1 MNDFVLSCCSTA
13 DLKKEHFERRNIPY
27 ICFHYELDGIDY
39 RDDLGQT
46 MAFEDFY
53 RAMSNG
59 AETKTSQINAEEY
72 EEYFETFLKKG
83 KDILHVTLSSGISG
97 SINSAMIAKSGLEE
111 KYPEVTYVRV
121 GERGVG
127 VAFRKG
133 IELNTCDIVGYMDID
148 LSTDLKYLGKTIK
161 MFQKYHQ
168 LQYVN
173 GSRFSK
179 NSDTKGR
186 KWYRKITSMGL
197 VILLKTIFRMKA
209 TDAVCGF
216 TWLRKEAAE
225 ELVKESSNDNGWFYT
240 IEFLLR
246 AERKGMK
253 IYDMPV
259 EWQEDYDTTVKIWK
273 TIKNYLVRIYKLKKA
288 FIQEDKK
295 KK

>member
-1 MNDFVLSCCSTA
+1 MRDNTLSINLLFPVLN
-13 DLKKEHFERRNIPY
+13 ERLRLENGIERSMEYLRKNVTIPY
-27 ICFHYELDGIDY
+27 QLTILDNGS
-39 RDDLGQT
+39 DDETPEIG
-46 MAFEDFY
+46 MALD
-53 RAMSNG
+53 
-59 AETKTSQINAEEY
+59 K
-72 EEYFETFLKKG
+72 
-83 KDILHVTLSSGISG
+83 
-97 SINSAMIAKSGLEE
+97 

-148 LSTDLKYLGKTIK
+148 LSTDLKYLSKTIE
-161 MFQKYHQ
+161 MFQKDST

-179 NSDTKGR
+179 DSDTKGR

-197 VILLKTIFRMKA
+197 VILLKSIFHMKA

-216 TWLRKEAAE
+216 TWLRKDAAE

-246 AERKGMK
+246 AERKCMK

-259 EWQEDYDTTVKIWK
+259 EWQEDYNTTVKIWK
-273 TIKNYLVRIYKLKKA
+273 TIKNYLVRIYYLKKA
-288 FIQEDKK
+288 FNKEDRVKK
-295 KK
+295 